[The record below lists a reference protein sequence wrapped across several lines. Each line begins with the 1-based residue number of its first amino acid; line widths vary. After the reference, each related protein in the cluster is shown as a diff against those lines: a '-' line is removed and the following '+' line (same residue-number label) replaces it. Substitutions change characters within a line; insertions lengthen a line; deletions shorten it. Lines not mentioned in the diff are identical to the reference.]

1 MNTTKRFLAVVLSL
15 AMVISCMAMTVVS
28 ADGVAK
34 KLSDVNDSEVY
45 YDAVNTLSV
54 MGIINGYEDGT
65 FKPNQNVTRAEFT
78 AMLMRSLKLGDTGS
92 KSAAGLPFSDIDDNN
107 SDINWAIPNINT
119 AYGKGII
126 NGYEDGTF
134 RPSDNVAY
142 EEAVKMIVCTLGYGS
157 NIDVSVTPWYAN
169 YISVASQIGITKTA
183 SKIGQAETPASR
195 ACIAQLIY
203 DSFDVKLVENDKKTD
218 DTILSSYLG
227 YIKGTGVVYSN
238 DVTSLAGADS
248 NLRDDE
254 VQINGRDDDETAY
267 SVVTYKTT
275 DSNLKNYIGYE
286 VEYYYANDNS
296 STRNLMFYTLKGNE
310 PIVVNAKDIET
321 SKSSNSQI
329 KYYDSSNSDREKTL
343 TLADGCKVIYN
354 GKYYGAFDTSLV
366 PKVGQ
371 IKLIDSN
378 NDSAYDVL
386 DITAYEIYYVS
397 TKDSTNYQI
406 IDNYV
411 QPADNKVL
419 VLDTNKDDNL
429 SIVNKDGKEISFS
442 SISTGNIICVLK
454 SKSGTVT
461 TKAIVLTDKV
471 TGTVSA
477 TSGGDKVTIGGKE
490 YEYSE
495 AAQWVSGA
503 AATTTLSAPQMSDSG
518 TFYFDIN
525 GDIVAYSKNA
535 TTDNTKYGYIEG
547 YSFPSKGFDSDAK
560 LKIINSSGTT
570 EEVSIYKSTTINGQT
585 FGTGE
590 EAVAELKRTAK
601 NQNTGTDADKTDV
614 QQLVKYSTKT
624 ADGKKVVDKIITA
637 DTKSKGTEVLAD
649 KLSVFGTNSAS
660 GNAVEMTYNSSS
672 KYLESS
678 DGTKINV
685 SNATVISVP
694 QIRSDY
700 DSFRKTSISTSF
712 KDKQKYTVEFYD
724 VSATNAARVVVYY
737 TTTEG
742 SAEKLDSAS
751 PVYVVNEVSEGTNN
765 GDNMQKITGV
775 AAFPD
780 KSTAEVNDEWISTES
795 TSSIKKGN
803 VYRIIHDKDGYTI
816 IDSKNLLYSVD
827 NEKFG
832 LTQDEDEAKTET
844 DIEKAE
850 FVTIAGSVVSK
861 DDDTSTIMI
870 APQKLTT
877 ADKDTYDKSKA
888 YSFTYSKFSGAKVV
902 TYDNTGKSLE
912 LKIGDDTSAAI
923 AGLMTLDD
931 GVEPSNVLIYMS
943 EGKIKLLCVLPR

>member
-1 MNTTKRFLAVVLSL
+1 M
-15 AMVISCMAMTVVS
+15 
-28 ADGVAK
+28 
-34 KLSDVNDSEVY
+34 
-45 YDAVNTLSV
+45 
-54 MGIINGYEDGT
+54 
-65 FKPNQNVTRAEFT
+65 
-78 AMLMRSLKLGDTGS
+78 
-92 KSAAGLPFSDIDDNN
+92 
-107 SDINWAIPNINT
+107 
-119 AYGKGII
+119 
-126 NGYEDGTF
+126 
-134 RPSDNVAY
+134 
-142 EEAVKMIVCTLGYGS
+142 
-157 NIDVSVTPWYAN
+157 
-169 YISVASQIGITKTA
+169 
-183 SKIGQAETPASR
+183 
-195 ACIAQLIY
+195 
-203 DSFDVKLVENDKKTD
+203 
-218 DTILSSYLG
+218 
-227 YIKGTGVVYSN
+227 
-238 DVTSLAGADS
+238 
-248 NLRDDE
+248 
-254 VQINGRDDDETAY
+254 
-267 SVVTYKTT
+267 
-275 DSNLKNYIGYE
+275 
-286 VEYYYANDNS
+286 
-296 STRNLMFYTLKGNE
+296 
-310 PIVVNAKDIET
+310 
-321 SKSSNSQI
+321 
-329 KYYDSSNSDREKTL
+329 

-590 EAVAELKRTAK
+590 GAVAERKRTAK

-832 LTQDEDEAKTET
+832 LTRDEAEAKTET

>member
-1 MNTTKRFLAVVLSL
+1 
-15 AMVISCMAMTVVS
+15 
-28 ADGVAK
+28 
-34 KLSDVNDSEVY
+34 
-45 YDAVNTLSV
+45 
-54 MGIINGYEDGT
+54 
-65 FKPNQNVTRAEFT
+65 
-78 AMLMRSLKLGDTGS
+78 
-92 KSAAGLPFSDIDDNN
+92 
-107 SDINWAIPNINT
+107 
-119 AYGKGII
+119 
-126 NGYEDGTF
+126 
-134 RPSDNVAY
+134 
-142 EEAVKMIVCTLGYGS
+142 
-157 NIDVSVTPWYAN
+157 
-169 YISVASQIGITKTA
+169 
-183 SKIGQAETPASR
+183 
-195 ACIAQLIY
+195 
-203 DSFDVKLVENDKKTD
+203 
-218 DTILSSYLG
+218 
-227 YIKGTGVVYSN
+227 
-238 DVTSLAGADS
+238 
-248 NLRDDE
+248 
-254 VQINGRDDDETAY
+254 
-267 SVVTYKTT
+267 
-275 DSNLKNYIGYE
+275 
-286 VEYYYANDNS
+286 
-296 STRNLMFYTLKGNE
+296 
-310 PIVVNAKDIET
+310 
-321 SKSSNSQI
+321 
-329 KYYDSSNSDREKTL
+329 
-343 TLADGCKVIYN
+343 
-354 GKYYGAFDTSLV
+354 
-366 PKVGQ
+366 
-371 IKLIDSN
+371 
-378 NDSAYDVL
+378 
-386 DITAYEIYYVS
+386 
-397 TKDSTNYQI
+397 
-406 IDNYV
+406 
-411 QPADNKVL
+411 
-419 VLDTNKDDNL
+419 
-429 SIVNKDGKEISFS
+429 
-442 SISTGNIICVLK
+442 
-454 SKSGTVT
+454 
-461 TKAIVLTDKV
+461 
-471 TGTVSA
+471 
-477 TSGGDKVTIGGKE
+477 
-490 YEYSE
+490 
-495 AAQWVSGA
+495 
-503 AATTTLSAPQMSDSG
+503 MSDSG

-570 EEVSIYKSTTINGQT
+570 EEVSTYKSTTINGQT

-912 LKIGDDTSAAI
+912 LKTGDDTSAAI